1 MPVRVTQWLEQL
13 GLGEYVSSF
22 AENHIEDQT
31 LLDLTSDDL
40 KEIGISSLGH
50 RKTILRAIE
59 ELGSEPPVVVSV
71 SPESGGGGAPPAH
84 NHVL

>member
-1 MPVRVTQWLEQL
+1 MPDSVTQWLEQL
-13 GLGEYVSSF
+13 DLGEYVSSF
-22 AENHIEDQT
+22 SENHIEGQT

-59 ELGSEPPVVVSV
+59 ELGSEPPVAVNVSA
-71 SPESGGGGAPPAH
+71 ESGGRSAASSR
-84 NHVL
+84 